1 MDNLT
6 ETIKT
11 LEEENASMKLLLNN
25 DEANVWQ
32 KCSRTIKIRD
42 ILSTLN
48 FISTSKFS
56 PLQQLQIDDTQLSHT
71 SQMSLITGPP
81 SLKIKSHPKYNHQN
95 INLHQVNPHLH
106 VNNTLHIMVNCNL
119 LNNMDM
125 QQLHLYYSN
134 LDHIQFQHKQ

>member
-6 ETIKT
+6 KRIKM

-56 PLQQLQIDDTQLSHT
+56 PLQQLQIDDTNLS
-71 SQMSLITGPP
+71 
-81 SLKIKSHPKYNHQN
+81 Y
-95 INLHQVNPHLH
+95 
-106 VNNTLHIMVNCNL
+106 
-119 LNNMDM
+119 
-125 QQLHLYYSN
+125 
-134 LDHIQFQHKQ
+134 